1 MDPKVKRAVIIER
14 KSLYLITV
22 FVAGTI
28 FLFPLLS
35 PLVMALFFVDSKSII
50 NFRSCFRKSIKITI
64 YIILL
69 LVPVIAF
76 INYFSSFLL
85 FDFTPQQ
92 SVISI
97 KDENSITISKILSL
111 CLLAPVIEE
120 IYFRGILLSTI
131 KLIIGPFWAVL
142 LSSIYFSIIHLNI
155 LVSPTLFVLGITLG
169 IIAILT
175 KSVLPSIILHALF
188 NGLMIYL
195 IL

>member
-1 MDPKVKRAVIIER
+1 MDPKVKRAVIVER

-22 FVAGTI
+22 FVAGTT

-50 NFRSCFRKSIKITI
+50 NFRSCFRESIKITI
-64 YIILL
+64 YILLL

-92 SVISI
+92 SVVSI

>member
-1 MDPKVKRAVIIER
+1 MDQKVKRAVIIER
-14 KSLYLITV
+14 KSLYLIAV
-22 FVAGTI
+22 FVAGAT

-50 NFRSCFRKSIKITI
+50 NFRSCFRESIKITI
-64 YIILL
+64 YMLLL

-92 SVISI
+92 SVVSI

>member
-1 MDPKVKRAVIIER
+1 MDQKVKRAVIIER
-14 KSLYLITV
+14 KSLYLIAV

-50 NFRSCFRKSIKITI
+50 NFRSCFRESIKITI
-64 YIILL
+64 YMLLL

-92 SVISI
+92 SVVSI

>member
-1 MDPKVKRAVIIER
+1 MGQKVKRAVIIER
-14 KSLYLITV
+14 KSLYLIAV

-50 NFRSCFRKSIKITI
+50 TFRSCFRESIEITI
-64 YIILL
+64 YMLLL

-92 SVISI
+92 SVVSI

>member
-1 MDPKVKRAVIIER
+1 MGPKVKRAVIVER

-22 FVAGTI
+22 FVAGTT

-35 PLVMALFFVDSKSII
+35 PLVMALFFVGSKSMI
-50 NFRSCFRKSIKITI
+50 NFRSCFRESIKITI
-64 YIILL
+64 YMLLL
-69 LVPVIAF
+69 LVPVIVF

-92 SVISI
+92 SVVSI

-131 KLIIGPFWAVL
+131 KLIIGSFWAVL

>member
-1 MDPKVKRAVIIER
+1 MDPKVKRVDIIER

-22 FVAGTI
+22 FVAGIT
-28 FLFPLLS
+28 FLIPLLS
-35 PLVMALFFVDSKSII
+35 SLVIALFIVDSKCKI

-64 YIILL
+64 YILLL
-69 LVPVIAF
+69 LVPIIAF

-85 FDFTPQQ
+85 FEFTPQQ
-92 SVISI
+92 SVVSI

-131 KLIIGPFWAVL
+131 KLIVGPFWAVL

-169 IIAILT
+169 VIAILT

>member
-14 KSLYLITV
+14 KSLYLIAV

-50 NFRSCFRKSIKITI
+50 NFRSCFRKSITITI
-64 YIILL
+64 YMLLL

-92 SVISI
+92 SVVSI

-142 LSSIYFSIIHLNI
+142 LSSFYFSIIHLNI

-169 IIAILT
+169 VIAILT

>member
-1 MDPKVKRAVIIER
+1 M
-14 KSLYLITV
+14 L
-22 FVAGTI
+22 
-28 FLFPLLS
+28 
-35 PLVMALFFVDSKSII
+35 
-50 NFRSCFRKSIKITI
+50 
-64 YIILL
+64 LL

-92 SVISI
+92 SVVSI

>member
-1 MDPKVKRAVIIER
+1 MDQKVKRAVIIER
-14 KSLYLITV
+14 KSLYLIAV

-50 NFRSCFRKSIKITI
+50 NFRSCFRESIKITI
-64 YIILL
+64 YMLLL

-92 SVISI
+92 SVVSI

-142 LSSIYFSIIHLNI
+142 LSSTYFSIIHLNI
-155 LVSPTLFVLGITLG
+155 LASPTLFVLGITLG

-188 NGLMIYL
+188 NGLMLYL

>member
-1 MDPKVKRAVIIER
+1 MDQKVKRAVIIER
-14 KSLYLITV
+14 KSLYLIAV

-50 NFRSCFRKSIKITI
+50 NFRSCFRESIKITI
-64 YIILL
+64 YMLLL

-92 SVISI
+92 SVVSI

-120 IYFRGILLSTI
+120 IYFRGILLSNI

>member
-1 MDPKVKRAVIIER
+1 M
-14 KSLYLITV
+14 
-22 FVAGTI
+22 
-28 FLFPLLS
+28 
-35 PLVMALFFVDSKSII
+35 
-50 NFRSCFRKSIKITI
+50 
-64 YIILL
+64 
-69 LVPVIAF
+69 
-76 INYFSSFLL
+76 
-85 FDFTPQQ
+85 
-92 SVISI
+92 
-97 KDENSITISKILSL
+97 SL